1 MIRRTLQSGMLAA
14 VAVLAILPTAAG
26 AAPAG
31 GTTPYPTPAAGVR
44 HTLPALLPAPT
55 RHQSAKHRTA
65 RHHRSVHRVDRK
77 HHAGRRLHS
86 AHRTHRLRRVIVQT
100 ASYRRGIPAVG
111 RVVTHRLTL
120 NVRSGPGTGYRVVGH
135 RHHHRL
141 VALTCKR
148 YGTGVFGNHTWY
160 RLSHHRG
167 YVSARYVRVGA
178 TLPWC

>member
-1 MIRRTLQSGMLAA
+1 MIRRTLQSGLLAA

-44 HTLPALLPAPT
+44 HTLPSQPA
-55 RHQSAKHRTA
+55 RHRTA
-65 RHHRSVHRVDRK
+65 RHHRSV
-77 HHAGRRLHS
+77 
-86 AHRTHRLRRVIVQT
+86 IVRT
-100 ASYRRGIPAVG
+100 ASHRRGIPVVG
-111 RVVTHRLTL
+111 HVVTHRLTL

-135 RHHHRL
+135 RRHHRL

-148 YGTGVFGNHTWY
+148 YGTGAFGNHTWY

-167 YVSARYVRVGA
+167 YVSARYVRVDA
-178 TLPWC
+178 PLPWC